1 MTHNELLGDNEFPE
15 PITKQMILGTIED
28 LISDFLYYDRK
39 GDEEL
44 RVGDIDK
51 CVRVG
56 IVTVDEMVATFREQL
71 EKHLDI

>member
-1 MTHNELLGDNEFPE
+1 MSHEEQLGDNEFDVVD
-15 PITKQMILGTIED
+15 KSMILGTIED
-28 LISDFLYYDRK
+28 MISDFLYYDRK

-51 CVRVG
+51 AVRDGV
-56 IVTVDEMVATFREQL
+56 VTVDEMVNKFREGL